1 VCVCVCAL
9 KRLLVIE
16 DSATITLKRSR
27 LNGICNTKT
36 VLLYFSSEV
45 MTVKDEDILKERVKE
60 AREASRFSLDIVF
73 LLTAVMLVLSA
84 F

>member
-1 VCVCVCAL
+1 
-9 KRLLVIE
+9 
-16 DSATITLKRSR
+16 
-27 LNGICNTKT
+27 
-36 VLLYFSSEV
+36 